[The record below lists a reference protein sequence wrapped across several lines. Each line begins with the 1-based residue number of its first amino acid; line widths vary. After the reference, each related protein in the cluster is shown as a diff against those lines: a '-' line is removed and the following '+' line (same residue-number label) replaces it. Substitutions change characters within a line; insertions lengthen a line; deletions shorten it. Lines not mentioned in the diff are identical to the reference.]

1 MGIERRSRLPFKPAC
16 KIKNSFA
23 SMFPS

>member
-1 MGIERRSRLPFKPAC
+1 MGIERRSRLSLKHAC

>member
-1 MGIERRSRLPFKPAC
+1 MGIERRSRLSFKPAC